1 MDSPINIILADDDKD
16 DCLLFSEAI
25 KELPMETELTIVHDG
40 KELMQRLSNA
50 TIDFPDVLFLD
61 LKMPR
66 KDGFEC
72 ISEINVD
79 DNLKG
84 LPVIIFSTIYDKEI
98 ADRLYNY
105 GAYYFMRKPS
115 NFSDLK
121 NIMHRALAHIAVTTN
136 SQPTRENFELTN

>member
-1 MDSPINIILADDDKD
+1 MDSPIKIILADDDKQ
-16 DCLLFSEAI
+16 DCLLFSDVVD
-25 KELPMETELTIVHDG
+25 ELPLPTALTIAHDG
-40 KELMQRLSNA
+40 EELMERLTNE

-61 LKMPR
+61 LNMPR

-72 ISEINVD
+72 ISEINVS

-115 NFSDLK
+115 DFSELK
-121 NIMHRALAHIAVTTN
+121 NVLHLALTNIAMTTN
-136 SQPTRENFELTN
+136 SQPTRENFVLTA

>member
-1 MDSPINIILADDDKD
+1 MDSHINIILADDDKD
-16 DCLLFSEAI
+16 DCLLFREVI
-25 KELPMETELTIVHDG
+25 DELPLKTSLTIVHDG
-40 KELMQRLSNA
+40 DELMQRLSNA

-72 ISEINVD
+72 ISEINVSE
-79 DNLKG
+79 NLKG

-115 NFSDLK
+115 NFSELK
-121 NIMHRALAHIAVTTN
+121 TIMHRALAHIAVTTN
-136 SQPTRENFELTN
+136 SQPTRENFELAT